1 MNINEVYTIE
11 RYLPYED
18 VWVEYVAKFNDLD
31 SAKQHLQEQL
41 TTEPSESFRI
51 VHTTITKQVVV

>member
-18 VWVEYVAKFNDLD
+18 AWIEYVAKFSNIDN
-31 SAKQHLQEQL
+31 AKLHLQEQL
-41 TTEPSESFRI
+41 KTNPDEVFRI
-51 VHTTITKQVVV
+51 VCTTITKQVIY